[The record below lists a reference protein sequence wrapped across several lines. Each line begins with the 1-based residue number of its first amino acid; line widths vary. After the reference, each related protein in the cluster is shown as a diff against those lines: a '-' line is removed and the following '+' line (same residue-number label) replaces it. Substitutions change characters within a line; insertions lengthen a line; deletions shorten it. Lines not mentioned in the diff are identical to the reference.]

1 MFGDYEELEYF
12 SVAGSDAL
20 TGSIP
25 ESIFL
30 IDTIRFIYMQ
40 QCPGLE
46 GTIPNSYVNP
56 PDLRDL
62 YLYSTKISGNV
73 PPVPAGK
80 LEKLNEFLIYD
91 TQLTGV
97 MPESLCGLRDEF
109 ILDDLWSDCG
119 GSSPEIECSFPD
131 CCNRCFE
138 GGS

>member
-1 MFGDYEELEYF
+1 MSLSLIAEYLELSDNFWSGDIPDVFGDYEELEYF

-40 QCPGLE
+40 QCPGLG

-80 LEKLNEFLIYD
+80 LEK
-91 TQLTGV
+91 
-97 MPESLCGLRDEF
+97 PEDQ
-109 ILDDLWSDCG
+109 
-119 GSSPEIECSFPD
+119 
-131 CCNRCFE
+131 N
-138 GGS
+138 